1 MNRFYLN
8 ECLGG
13 SFTCQE
19 LSDAFIK
26 MVLAFASLSKKDS
39 LHIHKG
45 WVLEKEAGKIVL
57 GGVKL
62 ANIIQNLQNREIKR
76 LFYSYT
82 LNYPIG
88 DFFTVTDDDALLQ
101 ANYTFEQE
109 DGTNMAIVGRNG
121 GTLLTLPVSE
131 AVRKDELIVKSTCPG
146 FEDIQIANLHG
157 DNRQNEKAIEKKLLR
172 RNYDKTPYGLSK
184 LTFLAPHVMMSEAFR
199 KRFESAPSEHI
210 KSIFERWDEVLQ
222 NDMLQPL
229 RTNGTMI
236 KHVAEHVSELRI
248 VNPVDIRVYFH
259 EHEGTIYLAKMALK
273 SEYVA
278 SNAQD
283 EDIQDAERVVLQL
296 MRRK

>member
-13 SFTCQE
+13 IFTCQE
-19 LSDAFIK
+19 LADAFAK
-26 MVLAFASLSKKDS
+26 MVLAFASLSKKSS

-62 ANIIQNLQNREIKR
+62 EEIIKNLPSREIKR

-82 LNYPIG
+82 LNYPVG
-88 DFFTVTDDDALLQ
+88 VFFTVIDDDALLQ

-109 DGTNMAIVGRNG
+109 DATNMVIVAKNG
-121 GTLLTLPVSE
+121 GTLLTLPVSD
-131 AVRKDELIVKSTCPG
+131 AVRKDELTVKSEYPG
-146 FEDIQIANLHG
+146 FEDIKIANLHG
-157 DNRQNEKAIEKKLLR
+157 DSSPNVKAIERILLR
-172 RNYDKTPYGLSK
+172 KNYDKTPYGLSK
-184 LTFLAPHVMMSEAFR
+184 LTYLAPNVVWSDVFQ
-199 KRFESAPSEHI
+199 KRFENAPSEHI
-210 KSIFERWDEVLQ
+210 KSICKRWDEVL
-222 NDMLQPL
+222 NNNMLQPL

-236 KHVAEHVSELRI
+236 EHVAEHVSELRV

-259 EHEGTIYLAKMALK
+259 EHEDTVYLAKMALK

-278 SNAQD
+278 SNAQNL
-283 EDIQDAERVVLQL
+283 DIKDAEKEIVQL
-296 MRRK
+296 MKRN